1 MEYMKMMLKKTAWF
15 SILESIIFAILG
27 IILVCIPEGTVK
39 MITWL
44 LGTIFIV
51 IAIIKIITY
60 IIGVWIIYTSFIR
73 INSAIQIKR
82 LGSEAW
88 MYGLILAII
97 MFLCGLYVIV
107 NSSAIVVTIG
117 TIMIIYS
124 VIDVN

>member
-1 MEYMKMMLKKTAWF
+1 MMLKKTAWF

-27 IILVCIPEGTVK
+27 IILVCRPEGIVK

-51 IAIIKIITY
+51 IAIIKIIIY